1 VRDGLKDL
9 AILFWLISDV
19 LGELDGI
26 DDGGQ
31 QESAEGNNEGVD
43 GNTVVFVLFVWVR
56 ASQAQPG
63 QEGPEEVKEEA
74 DDDQSCCAADIA
86 WRTEREL
93 EHLADCCCC

>member
-1 VRDGLKDL
+1 MAARVR
-9 AILFWLISDV
+9 AITKYNIYYLLSHFELFLLTCDN
-19 LGELDGI
+19 
-26 DDGGQ
+26 Q
-31 QESAEGNNEGVD
+31 GVD

-63 QEGPEEVKEEA
+63 QEGPKEVKEEA